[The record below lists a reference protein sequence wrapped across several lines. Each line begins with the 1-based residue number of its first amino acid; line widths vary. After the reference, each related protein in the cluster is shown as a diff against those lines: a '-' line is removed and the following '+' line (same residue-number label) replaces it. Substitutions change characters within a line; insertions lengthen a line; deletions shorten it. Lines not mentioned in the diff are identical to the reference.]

1 MKIIKT
7 SLLLFILV
15 PVFSF
20 SQSLFGISD
29 KTIGFLHIPYSSAG
43 SARSYEIASTDSL
56 NVNAQNFSMWTSL
69 SNTTVSVFAG
79 YDGASATDKNDDS
92 FYSDLFNFQGALLG
106 IPLQKK
112 KIVLGLGLQPI
123 SNIDRRFV
131 DTLVTNSNEIQSL
144 YLKGGLGRAIANIS
158 YSPIR
163 NFGFGVGYEFT
174 FGTINEDY
182 IINDED
188 VSAYR
193 IEVDKESRFFGHGL
207 VLSANAEPVSN
218 LTIGFFSRLPVK
230 TDVDIVRSSL
240 AIEVNEKQKAKVT
253 LPAQYGLGL
262 EYILKPRLKMGMDIL
277 YQDWKQGYKIDNQ
290 KLGAAQDKFYRIGLG
305 VERTQSQKRFTDF
318 IDQMDFRV
326 GLFYGQLNQTNNNN
340 SVNEYGLSLGFSLPI
355 IRYIS
360 VMDISGKIGKRGSLN
375 QNAFEETFYSFGI
388 TFSASELWF
397 KNIDD

>member
-1 MKIIKT
+1 
-7 SLLLFILV
+7 
-15 PVFSF
+15 
-20 SQSLFGISD
+20 
-29 KTIGFLHIPYSSAG
+29 
-43 SARSYEIASTDSL
+43 
-56 NVNAQNFSMWTSL
+56 MWTSL

-112 KIVLGLGLQPI
+112 KIVLGIGLQPI

-131 DTLVTNSNEIQSL
+131 DTLVVNSNEIQSL

-174 FGTINEDY
+174 FGTKNEDY
-182 IINDED
+182 IINDGD
-188 VSAYR
+188 VSA
-193 IEVDKESRFFGHGL
+193 EVDKESRFFGHGL

-240 AIEVNEKQKAKVT
+240 AIEVNKKQKAEVT

-277 YQDWKQGYKIDNQ
+277 YQDWKQGYKVDNQ

-305 VERTQSQKRFTDF
+305 IERTQSQKRFTDF